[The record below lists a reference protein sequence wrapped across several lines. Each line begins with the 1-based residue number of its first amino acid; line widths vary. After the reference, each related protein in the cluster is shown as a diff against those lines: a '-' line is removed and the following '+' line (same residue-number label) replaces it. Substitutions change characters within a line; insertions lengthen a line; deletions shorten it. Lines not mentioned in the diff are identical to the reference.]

1 MWRNCSSW
9 VRIVGVG
16 VLGEIYVGRK
26 RHEEN
31 STMRIPTRMSVIV
44 TKNYVNHMLLDHL
57 RIIFIN
63 RRATC

>member
-1 MWRNCSSW
+1 MLRNCSSW

-31 STMRIPTRMSVIV
+31 STMAYS
-44 TKNYVNHMLLDHL
+44 N
-57 RIIFIN
+57 
-63 RRATC
+63 